1 MITHWERGREIPL
14 ADDADV
20 VVCGGGPAGFAAAVA
35 AARAGARTVLLE
47 AHGCL
52 GGVWTAG
59 ALSWILEADKPG
71 ILAELTDLLD
81 RRGARAGNADTSFG
95 YDVEIMKLTLDEL
108 VAAAGV
114 RVQLH
119 TRVSAASTDTD
130 NRLSTV
136 VTESKSGRQGWNGR
150 VFIDA
155 TGDGDLAAQ
164 AGCRFDY
171 GHPDTG
177 EAQPMSLMALLSG
190 INLAEVD
197 SFVAGGAELAG
208 SAPMPQSRRYLA
220 AKDRLRDEFARA
232 GIEPSYA
239 APTLWCIHEDLFA
252 LMSNH
257 EYGVAATDAE
267 QITDATVRARAELHR
282 QVSALRSL
290 GGAWSGL
297 RLVSTGAQ
305 IGVREGRRVHGRY
318 RVTVDDLRTGTRHH
332 DAVCRVSSGAD
343 VHALSAAEGGY
354 LSRATSVL
362 QSSTVATSRV
372 APVQTYDIPLRA
384 LIARDVDGLL
394 LAGRCISGDFLAH
407 ASYRV
412 TGNAVAMGQAAG
424 VVGALAA
431 RAGVAPHD
439 VPWDDVR
446 AGLDAAGLAAAHTT
460 STERSR
466 SSAMARAAGP
476 SSAQ

>member
-1 MITHWERGREIPL
+1 MTTHWERGREIPI
-14 ADDADV
+14 ADEAEV
-20 VVCGGGPAGFAAAVA
+20 IVCGGGPAGFAAAVA
-35 AARAGARTVLLE
+35 AARTGARTTLLE

-52 GGVWTAG
+52 GGVWTTG
-59 ALSWILEADKPG
+59 ALSWILEADKSG

-81 RRGARAGNADTSFG
+81 RRGARAGDAETSYG

-114 RVQLH
+114 HVQLH
-119 TRVSAASTDTD
+119 TRVSAAYKDQA
-130 NRLSTV
+130 NRLTTV

-150 VFIDA
+150 VFVDA

-164 AGCRFDY
+164 AGCGFDY

-177 EAQPMSLMALLSG
+177 EVQPMSLMALLSG
-190 INLAEVD
+190 IHLAEVD
-197 SFVAGGAELAG
+197 PFVAGGAELTG
-208 SAPMPQSRRYLA
+208 SVRRAQSRRYLA
-220 AKDRLRDEFARA
+220 AKDRLREEFVRA

-239 APTLWCIHEDLFA
+239 APTLWCIYEDLFA

-257 EYGVAATDAE
+257 EYGISAMDAAK
-267 QITDATVRARAELHR
+267 ITDATVRARAELHR
-282 QVSALRSL
+282 QVTALRSL
-290 GGAWSGL
+290 GGAWAGL

-318 RVTVDDLRTGTRHH
+318 RVTVDDLRTGARHH

-343 VHALSAAEGGY
+343 VHSLSASEGGY

-362 QSSTVATSRV
+362 QGSTLATSRV
-372 APVQTYDIPLRA
+372 APVRAYDIPLRA
-384 LIARDVDGLL
+384 LVARDVDGLL

-424 VVGALAA
+424 VAGALAA
-431 RAGVAPHD
+431 RAGVAPHE

-446 AGLDAAGLAAAHTT
+446 AGLDTIDLTAVHTR
-460 STERSR
+460 STDR
-466 SSAMARAAGP
+466 SSSTAMARAAAP

>member
-1 MITHWERGREIPL
+1 MTTHWERGRELPL
-14 ADDADV
+14 ADNSEV

-35 AARAGARTVLLE
+35 AARTGVRTTLLE

-81 RRGARAGNADTSFG
+81 RRGARAGNAENSYG

-108 VAAAGV
+108 VTDAGV
-114 RVQLH
+114 QVQLH
-119 TRVSAASTDTD
+119 TRVAAAYTNTA

-136 VTESKSGRQGWNGR
+136 VTESKSGRQAWNGR

-164 AGCRFDY
+164 AGCGFDY

-177 EAQPMSLMALLSG
+177 ELQPMSLMALLSG
-190 INLAEVD
+190 VHLAEVAP
-197 SFVAGGAELAG
+197 FVAGGAELAG
-208 SAPMPQSRRYLA
+208 AAGTPQSRRYLA
-220 AKDRLRDEFARA
+220 AKDRLRNEFARA

-257 EYGVAATDAE
+257 EYGVSATDAAA
-267 QITDATVRARAELHR
+267 ITDATVRARAELHR
-282 QVSALRSL
+282 QVIALRAL
-290 GGAWSGL
+290 GGVWSGL

-318 RVTVDDLRTGTRHH
+318 RVTVDDLRSGTRHD

-343 VHALSAAEGGY
+343 VHSLSADEGGY

-372 APVQTYDIPLRA
+372 APVQSYDIPLRA

-424 VVGALAA
+424 VAGALAA
-431 RAGVAPHD
+431 RAGLAVQD
-439 VPWDDVR
+439 VPWADVR
-446 AGLDAAGLAAAHTT
+446 AGLETLGLAAVH
-460 STERSR
+460 SR
-466 SSAMARAAGP
+466 STAMARAAVP